1 MRLPFAA
8 PLFAGLCLTLATA
21 PAVAAPSPFQSL
33 PVSITIDAPTRALSQ
48 LATDA
53 DPRVLQLALDAR
65 QCAADSLGQAPSP
78 RLAVIDYSRPS
89 TEPRL
94 WVFDLAANKLL
105 FREVVAHGQGTGEN
119 MAQRFSNIDG
129 THQTSLGLFRTAD
142 TYIGHNGYS
151 LRMQGLEPGTNDA
164 AMSRAIV
171 MHGAPYVN
179 TAQAK
184 AKGRLGRSWG
194 CPAIRPEIARQV
206 IDSLKNG
213 QMIFSF
219 YPDSGWLKRSPFI
232 ACKARRAQQQ
242 VLVARNDAPAGTFAG
257 GGSKAAPK

>member
-1 MRLPFAA
+1 MRSTFAA
-8 PLFAGLCLTLATA
+8 PLFAGFCFTLAAA
-21 PAVAAPSPFQSL
+21 PALATPSFQSL
-33 PVSITIDAPTRALSQ
+33 AVSVTVEAPAMALSR
-48 LATDA
+48 LATDV

-78 RLAVIDYSRPS
+78 RLAVIDYSLPS

-94 WVFDLAANKLL
+94 WVFDLTEQTLL

-119 MAQRFSNIDG
+119 MARAFSNTDG
-129 THQTSLGLFRTAD
+129 SHQSSLGLFRTGE
-142 TYIGHNGYS
+142 TYQGGNGYS

-179 TAQAK
+179 VKMAQQ
-184 AKGRLGRSWG
+184 KGRLGRSWG
-194 CPAIRPEIARQV
+194 CPALRPEVARQV

-213 QMIFSF
+213 QMIFSY
-219 YPDSGWLKRSPFI
+219 YPNSNWLAKSPFMHCQDKNKGLL
-232 ACKARRAQQQ
+232 AKSTAGADRR
-242 VLVARNDAPAGTFAG
+242 VASAP
-257 GGSKAAPK
+257 